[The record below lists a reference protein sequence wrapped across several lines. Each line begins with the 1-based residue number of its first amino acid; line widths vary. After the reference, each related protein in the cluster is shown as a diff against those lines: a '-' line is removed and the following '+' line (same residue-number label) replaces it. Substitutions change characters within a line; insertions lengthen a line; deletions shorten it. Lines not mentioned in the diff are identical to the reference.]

1 MTRAK
6 RYGIKINLVVCSAG
20 TGVERLQVEI
30 PVHWPIQ
37 WLRWEMRI
45 ELGRQQWGFWLR
57 KHICDTVKLERI
69 LGQTM
74 YGRWGRGSIAPR
86 PQARVPGRDLTGAS
100 PPTTDLMTLHHNC
113 LSHLHGCLRCGPQ
126 RSHADVA
133 LSPSKHQNMPPWF
146 AMRKAWGQSLEDPT
160 WSHSS
165 SMNLTY
171 DLNWVTLITEFWMFI
186 SKRDKTLC
194 A

>member
-113 LSHLHGCLRCGPQ
+113 LRPLTWLPEMWATAEPCWCGSLAIQTPK
-126 RSHADVA
+126 HATMVCHEE
-133 LSPSKHQNMPPWF
+133 S
-146 AMRKAWGQSLEDPT
+146 MRTIFGRPNLE
-160 WSHSS
+160 S
-165 SMNLTY
+165 
-171 DLNWVTLITEFWMFI
+171 
-186 SKRDKTLC
+186 
-194 A
+194 